1 MLEQLKLM
9 VGIEDAEKDK
19 LLTQLIIMATARLKI
34 LLGNIE
40 PPESMEYIIIEVAVK
55 RYNRIGSEGFENHT
69 VEGESIAFQ
78 DSDFAEFAEEIQ
90 AFLDTQKDSA
100 RGKLR
105 FI

>member
-9 VGIEDAEKDK
+9 LGIEDADKDK
-19 LLTQLIIMATARLKI
+19 LLTQLITMATARLKI

-40 PPESMEYIIIEVAVK
+40 PPESMEYIIVEVAVK

-69 VEGESIAFQ
+69 VEGESIAFT

-90 AFLDTQKDSA
+90 SFLDMQKDST

>member
-1 MLEQLKLM
+1 MLKQLKLM
-9 VGIEDAEKDK
+9 LGIEDATKDT
-19 LLTQLIIMATARLKI
+19 LLTQIINMATARLTI

-55 RYNRIGSEGFENHT
+55 RYNRIGSEGLSSHT
-69 VEGESIAFQ
+69 VEGESLAFA

-90 AFLDTQKDSA
+90 AFLDAQENSA

>member
-9 VGIEDAEKDK
+9 LGIEDADKDK
-19 LLTQLIIMATARLKI
+19 LLTQLITMATARLKI

-40 PPESMEYIIIEVAVK
+40 PPESMQYIIVEVAVK

-69 VEGESIAFQ
+69 VEGESIAFT

-90 AFLDTQKDSA
+90 AFLDTQKDST